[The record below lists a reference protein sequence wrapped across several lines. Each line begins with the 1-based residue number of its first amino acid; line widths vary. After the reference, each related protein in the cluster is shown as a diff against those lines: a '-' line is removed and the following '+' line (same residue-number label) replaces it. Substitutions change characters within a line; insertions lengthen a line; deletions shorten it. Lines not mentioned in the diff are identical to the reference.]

1 MNNNEN
7 QKKSILNKFISFLKR
22 LFTRKN
28 NNNLLV
34 EGQITEKT
42 KDSYVETKNL
52 KEQIT
57 ILRDIERER
66 LLNLREQWEN
76 GEIEEEEIAE
86 EDIDKLIEIY
96 NAETEKIEQET
107 EQIKQDIA
115 KMLKELKESA

>member
-1 MNNNEN
+1 MG
-7 QKKSILNKFISFLKR
+7 KFISFLKR

-86 EDIDKLIEIY
+86 EDINLF
-96 NAETEKIEQET
+96 N
-107 EQIKQDIA
+107 
-115 KMLKELKESA
+115 